1 MVCEE
6 LHNLYSSPLI
16 STTTEWAGRVERMSI
31 MCTKFRPNNLK
42 SPLEDPETD
51 LTIILMW
58 KLEIEVSIISTEFS
72 WLPVGTNGGTL

>member
-31 MCTKFRPNNLK
+31 NVYQI
-42 SPLEDPETD
+42 SAEQPE
-51 LTIILMW
+51 
-58 KLEIEVSIISTEFS
+58 EST
-72 WLPVGTNGGTL
+72 